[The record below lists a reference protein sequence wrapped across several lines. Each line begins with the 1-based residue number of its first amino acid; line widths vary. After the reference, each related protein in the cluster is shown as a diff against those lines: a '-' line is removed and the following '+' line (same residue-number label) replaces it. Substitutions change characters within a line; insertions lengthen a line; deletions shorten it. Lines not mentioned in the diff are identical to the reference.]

1 MITFQNIGY
10 MGRLGNQMFQ
20 FASTLGVAENINV
33 EARFPLENCSN
44 SQMSGPFDPA
54 LGHNMDVKCD
64 LTECF
69 SIDPSYFIPARE
81 IPVRYIYHEQDFGY
95 NREIE
100 HLVDFCSLH
109 GYFQTEKYF
118 SKYKELILSQFDF
131 KQSYKDSASAYMEN
145 IRNNSKSPRIASIH
159 VRRGDY
165 VMSPEH
171 HPVCSLEYYEKA
183 ISEIEQGEDVK
194 FIVFS
199 DDPEWCRGVFSGD
212 SYVISDLNN
221 PYIEMCTMSMCDD
234 NIIANS
240 SFSWWA
246 AWLNTNKDK
255 KVIAPSK
262 WFGPLLNKNTSDV
275 YCKGW
280 KII

>member
-1 MITFQNIGY
+1 

-44 SQMSGPFDPA
+44 SQMSGPFDPN
-54 LGHNMDVKCD
+54 LGHNMGVKCD
-64 LTECF
+64 LIECF
-69 SIDPSYFIPARE
+69 DIDPSYFIPAGE
-81 IPVRYIYHEQDFGY
+81 IPVRYVYHEQDFGY
-95 NREIE
+95 NKEIE
-100 HLVDFCSLH
+100 NLVDFCSLQ

-118 SKYKELILSQFDF
+118 IGHKDLILSQFDF
-131 KQSYKDSASAYMEN
+131 KQPYKDAASAYVEN
-145 IRNNSKSPRIASIH
+145 IRNNSKSSRIASIH

-165 VMSPEH
+165 VMSPDH

-183 ISEIEQGEDVK
+183 IYEIEQGEDVK

-221 PYIEMCTMSMCDD
+221 PYIEMCAMSMCDD

-240 SFSWWA
+240 SFSWWG
-246 AWLNTNKDK
+246 AWLNTGKNK
-255 KVIAPSK
+255 KVIAPSR
-262 WFGPLLNKNTSDV
+262 WFGPLLNKNTSDI
-275 YCKGW
+275 YCQDW
-280 KII
+280 IKI